1 MDAMEWAQEKVDR
14 LDPADLALIK
24 WSCLTGG
31 VLLAQLVPAVRR
43 APKWLVVAL
52 TGPVFPVSAAVGIT
66 QTISGIAPDRGNLN
80 RRLAALRGLNVS
92 SKRVV
97 LGRGRPGTVW
107 EWQNPAA

>member
-31 VLLAQLVPAVRR
+31 VLLAQIVPAVRR

-52 TGPVFPVSAAVGIT
+52 TVGFAIKPLLDAY
-66 QTISGIAPDRGNLN
+66 GEDDR
-80 RRLAALRGLNVS
+80 
-92 SKRVV
+92 
-97 LGRGRPGTVW
+97 
-107 EWQNPAA
+107 

>member
-24 WSCLTGG
+24 WSCLMGG

-52 TGPVFPVSAAVGIT
+52 TVGFAIKPLLHAY
-66 QTISGIAPDRGNLN
+66 GEDDR
-80 RRLAALRGLNVS
+80 
-92 SKRVV
+92 
-97 LGRGRPGTVW
+97 
-107 EWQNPAA
+107 

>member
-1 MDAMEWAQEKVDR
+1 MAGVGYRKERTMDAMEWAQEKVDR

-52 TGPVFPVSAAVGIT
+52 TVGFAIKPLWDAY
-66 QTISGIAPDRGNLN
+66 GEDDR
-80 RRLAALRGLNVS
+80 
-92 SKRVV
+92 
-97 LGRGRPGTVW
+97 
-107 EWQNPAA
+107 

>member
-24 WSCLTGG
+24 WSCLMGG

-52 TGPVFPVSAAVGIT
+52 TVGFAIKPLLHT
-66 QTISGIAPDRGNLN
+66 YGEDDR
-80 RRLAALRGLNVS
+80 
-92 SKRVV
+92 
-97 LGRGRPGTVW
+97 
-107 EWQNPAA
+107 